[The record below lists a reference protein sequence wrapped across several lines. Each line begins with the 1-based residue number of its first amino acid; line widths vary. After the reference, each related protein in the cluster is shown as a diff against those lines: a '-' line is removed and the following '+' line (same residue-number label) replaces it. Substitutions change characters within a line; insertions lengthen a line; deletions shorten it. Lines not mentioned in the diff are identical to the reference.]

1 MIPLWAILGLSAAFL
16 STAIPLIQERMRA
29 DGFAVAVWV
38 KVAAVVLSFPFVVYY
53 GLPDDPKFYGTL
65 ACTALLWCVSD
76 VIYFRS
82 VPLAGAGV
90 ISRLLPSAVIITFV
104 LWFFVDVALIDKYL
118 ENPVPSVAIV
128 AIICLATI
136 FAMMI
141 RKDPVSWRGVRLVWF
156 VIFAACVG
164 PVIEK
169 LSLGYAPVRAAPF
182 AFMFCQG
189 LFMLGFWWIY
199 FIIRKP
205 LPFQT
210 LISKRSISTGAS
222 IGAVATGV
230 LYLKTAALIHVEQ
243 PAFLSVLLFTDAL
256 WILLIYR
263 LTGRRDTS
271 NIWAGLG
278 IVGCAVALILVKTLV

>member
-1 MIPLWAILGLSAAFL
+1 MIPLWAILGLSAALL
-16 STAIPLIQERMRA
+16 STAIPLVQERMRA

-38 KVAAVVLSFPFVVYY
+38 KVAAVILSSPFVLYY
-53 GLPDDPKFYGTL
+53 GLPSDPKFYGTL

-90 ISRLLPSAVIITFV
+90 ISRVLPSAVIITFV
-104 LWFFVDVALIDKYL
+104 LWFFVDDALIDRYL
-118 ENPVPSVAIV
+118 ANPAPSLAIV
-128 AIICLATI
+128 AIIGLSAL

-164 PVIEK
+164 PIIEK
-169 LSLGYAPVRAAPF
+169 VSLGYAPGRAAPF
-182 AFMFCQG
+182 AFMFFQG

-199 FIIRKP
+199 FVIRRP
-205 LPFQT
+205 
-210 LISKRSISTGAS
+210 ISARELLSSRSVRTGAS
-222 IGAVATGV
+222 IGAVATAV
-230 LYLKTAALIHVEQ
+230 LYLKTAAMVHVEQ

-263 LTGRRDTS
+263 LTGRHDPS

-278 IVGCAVALILVKTLV
+278 IVGCAIALILVKTQV